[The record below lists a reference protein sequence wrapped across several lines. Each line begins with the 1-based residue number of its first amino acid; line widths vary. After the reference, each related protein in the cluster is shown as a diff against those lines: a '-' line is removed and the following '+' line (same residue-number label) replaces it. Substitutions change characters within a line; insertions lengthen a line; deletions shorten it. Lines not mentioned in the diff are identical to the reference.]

1 MLPGPTTSSL
11 PVRAIG
17 HTIPGVAAPQPH
29 PHSPDPHSTGALV
42 RRLLALSWQHRG
54 RCLVVLGYQVLLLAF
69 GLLGLGALGLGIDYI
84 HHQIRPERS
93 VPTWPFGLTPPTE
106 WPPLVVIAVIAG
118 VMLAMAL
125 ARTILNYLYSVAV
138 AHLIQAEIV
147 VHLRAQ
153 VYDKL
158 QRLSFRF
165 FDANASGTIINRV
178 TGDVQN
184 LRLFVDGVIIQGVIL
199 VLSLVV
205 YLVYMVQLHVWLTLA
220 CLATAPLLLIASLV
234 FSHYVRPAYAR
245 NRELV
250 DAMVG
255 RLTEDIQGIQVVKG
269 FAREREAT
277 AAFARATD
285 AVRDQQRA
293 IFWRISLFG
302 PGMDLLSQCNL
313 AILLLY
319 GGWLVINGELP
330 LGAGLVVFSGLLQ
343 QFSGQVSNISN
354 IINSVQQSLIGAK
367 RVFEIIDAPVEVDN
381 QPNAVRLI
389 KATGAVHF
397 EKVSFAYRPGE
408 DVLTNLT
415 LEVKPGQCVAILGAT
430 GAGKSTLMSLI
441 PRFYDPTAGRVT
453 LDGHDL
459 RTIDLDDLR
468 RNIGLVFQESFLF
481 SNTIA
486 ANIAFGHPE
495 ATQAQIENAAKI
507 AQAHDFI
514 TALPRGYDTVLGE
527 SGTGLSG
534 GQRQRLAIAR
544 AVLLEPAVL
553 LLDDPTAAIDPAT
566 EDEILAAMD
575 TAIAGR
581 TTFIIANRVSTLRR
595 ADLIVVLDD
604 GRIVQHGT
612 HEELMRQEGPYQAV
626 AKLQLIDDVDDS
638 DDVPAAHPATPSD
651 AQTPRV
657 TDLGHRTSDIGPGA
671 IP

>member
-1 MLPGPTTSSL
+1 MPPT
-11 PVRAIG
+11 
-17 HTIPGVAAPQPH
+17 
-29 PHSPDPHSTGALV
+29 PDPHSNSALV
-42 RRLLALSWQHRG
+42 RRLLALSWQYRG

-84 HHQIRPERS
+84 HHQIRPERA
-93 VPTWPFGLTPPTE
+93 VPSWPFGLAPPTE

-118 VMLAMAL
+118 VMLSMAL

-205 YLVYMVQLHVWLTLA
+205 YLVYMVQLHVALTLA
-220 CLATAPLLLIASLV
+220 CLATAPLLLIASLI
-234 FSHYVRPAYAR
+234 FSHYIRPAYAR

-269 FAREREAT
+269 FAREREAS

-367 RVFEIIDAPVEVDN
+367 RVFEVIDAPVEVDN

-397 EKVSFAYRPGE
+397 EQVSFAYRPGE

-486 ANIAFGHPE
+486 ANISFGHPE
-495 ATQAQIENAAKI
+495 ATQAQIEQAARI

-553 LLDDPTAAIDPAT
+553 LLDDPTAAIDPET

-626 AKLQLIDDVDDS
+626 AKLQLIDDVDDLDLS
-638 DDVPAAHPATPSD
+638 GVRGPESGVSWPDGNLTPEATHGVDPGPR
-651 AQTPRV
+651 TP
-657 TDLGHRTSDIGPGA
+657 DPGPGA
-671 IP
+671 IS

>member
-1 MLPGPTTSSL
+1 MLLRATGSGL
-11 PVRAIG
+11 PVPAIVR
-17 HTIPGVAAPQPH
+17 TIAGVPA
-29 PHSPDPHSTGALV
+29 PDPHSNGALV
-42 RRLLALSWQHRG
+42 RRLLALSWHYR
-54 RCLVVLGYQVLLLAF
+54 RRTLVVLAYQILLLAL

-84 HHQIRPERS
+84 HHQIRPERAT
-93 VPTWPFGLTPPTE
+93 PAWPFGLAPPDG
-106 WPPLVVIAVIAG
+106 WAPLVVIALIAG

-125 ARTILNYLYSVAV
+125 ARTVLNYLYSVAV

-147 VHLRAQ
+147 VHLRTQ

-220 CLATAPLLLIASLV
+220 CLATAPLLLIASLI
-234 FSHYVRPAYAR
+234 FSHHVRPAYAR

-250 DAMVG
+250 DTMVG

-269 FAREREAT
+269 FAREQEACAGFT
-277 AAFARATD
+277 RALD
-285 AVRDQQRA
+285 AVRAQQRA
-293 IFWRISLFG
+293 IVWRISLFG
-302 PGMDLLSQCNL
+302 PGMDLLAQCNL
-313 AILLLY
+313 AVLLLY
-319 GGWLVINGELP
+319 GGWLVIDGQLP

-367 RVFEIIDAPVEVDN
+367 RVFEVIDAPVEVATRAD
-381 QPNAVRLI
+381 AVRLP
-389 KATGAVHF
+389 KARGAVRF
-397 EKVSFAYRPGE
+397 ENVAFAYRPGVE
-408 DVLTNLT
+408 VLTGIT
-415 LEVKPGQCVAILGAT
+415 LDVRPGQCVAILGAT
-430 GAGKSTLMSLI
+430 GAGKSTLMSLV

-459 RTIDLDDLR
+459 RTVDLDDLR
-468 RNIGLVFQESFLF
+468 KNIGLVFQESFLF
-481 SNTIA
+481 SNTVA

-495 ATQAQIENAAKI
+495 ATQAQVENAAKI

-514 TALPRGYDTVLGE
+514 MSLPKGYDTVLGE

-553 LLDDPTAAIDPAT
+553 LLDDPTAAIDPET
-566 EDEILAAMD
+566 EEEILAAMD

-604 GRIVQHGT
+604 APDVQH
-612 HEELMRQEGPYQAV
+612 HDE
-626 AKLQLIDDVDDS
+626 
-638 DDVPAAHPATPSD
+638 
-651 AQTPRV
+651 
-657 TDLGHRTSDIGPGA
+657 
-671 IP
+671 

>member
-1 MLPGPTTSSL
+1 MPL
-11 PVRAIG
+11 
-17 HTIPGVAAPQPH
+17 
-29 PHSPDPHSTGALV
+29 DPHSNSALV
-42 RRLLALSWQHRG
+42 RRLLALSWQYRG
-54 RCLVVLGYQVLLLAF
+54 RTLVVLGYQILLLAF

-84 HHQIRPERS
+84 HHQIRPDRAA
-93 VPTWPFGLTPPTE
+93 PAWPFGVSPPATWTP
-106 WPPLVVIAVIAG
+106 LAVIALIAG
-118 VMLAMAL
+118 VMLTLAL
-125 ARTILNYLYSVAV
+125 GRTVLNYLYSVAV

-147 VHLRAQ
+147 VHLRTQ

-199 VLSLVV
+199 VLSLIV
-205 YLVYMVQLHVWLTLA
+205 YLVYMVQLHVWLTIA
-220 CLATAPLLLIASLV
+220 CLATAPLLLIASLI

-250 DAMVG
+250 DTMIG

-269 FAREREAT
+269 FAREREACAGFT
-277 AAFARATD
+277 RAVD

-302 PGMDLLSQCNL
+302 PGMDLLAQLNL
-313 AILLLY
+313 AVLLLY
-319 GGWLVINGELP
+319 GGWLVIDGQLP
-330 LGAGLVVFSGLLQ
+330 LGTGLVVFSGLLQ

-367 RVFEIIDAPVEVDN
+367 RVFEVIDAPVEVASKTD
-381 QPNAVRLI
+381 AVRLP
-389 KATGAVHF
+389 KAVGAMRF
-397 EKVSFAYRPGE
+397 ENVSFAYRPGE
-408 DVLTNLT
+408 DVLSGIT
-415 LEVKPGQCVAILGAT
+415 LDVKPGQCVAILGAT

-459 RTIDLDDLR
+459 RALDLDDLR
-468 RNIGLVFQESFLF
+468 KNIGLVFQESFLF
-481 SNTIA
+481 SNTVA

-495 ATQAQIENAAKI
+495 ATQAQIEQAAKI

-514 TALPRGYDTVLGE
+514 MSLPKGYDTVLGE

-553 LLDDPTAAIDPAT
+553 LLDDPTAAIDPET
-566 EDEILAAMD
+566 EEEILTAMD

-604 GRIVQHGT
+604 GRIVQQGT
-612 HEELMRQEGPYQAV
+612 HEELMRQDGPYQAV
-626 AKLQLIDDVDDS
+626 AKLQLIDDVDDEV
-638 DDVPAAHPATPSD
+638 VP
-651 AQTPRV
+651 
-657 TDLGHRTSDIGPGA
+657 
-671 IP
+671 